1 MARERGFALL
11 IVLWTLGL
19 LALLGSHLA
28 AAARGAT
35 ELSTGLRAAAMA
47 EAAGDGLVQ
56 EAIFHLVDQGK
67 QRWAADGATRTVL
80 LARGSAE
87 IRTLGS
93 AEIRIEDHAG
103 RINPNAASAAIL
115 TALLGRV
122 GVEEAAAG
130 RLAAAIVD
138 WRSPGVQPSPGGAKL
153 PQYRAEGLPYGPPRG
168 NFKSRGELSLVLGM
182 TPEILRAV
190 SPYLSIHAPTKV
202 DLARA
207 GPVVAQVVL
216 SVGEDPQ
223 ALQLRAPVGNDPTAP
238 MIVDISVVVVMPGAR
253 FSRVTTLRID
263 VANED
268 TARPWQVLEWE

>member
-67 QRWAADGATRTVL
+67 QRWAADGATRTLL
-80 LARGSAE
+80 LAR
-87 IRTLGS
+87 GS

-153 PQYRAEGLPYGPPRG
+153 PQYRAEGRPYGPPRG

-182 TPEILRAV
+182 TPEILLAV
-190 SPYLSIHAPTKV
+190 APYLSIHAPTKV

-268 TARPWQVLEWE
+268 TARPWQILEWE